1 MTPGAPELQGWRA
14 HKSTTMKAID
24 ILDAVLKY
32 DIRNDVAGIVKIN
45 DTPITNCFDLFG
57 DCSMIIPPKPN
68 TVYVYEWLHHENLP
82 EIGTPNAILIQPRE
96 DETMLI
102 YLYEV
107 EE

>member
-1 MTPGAPELQGWRA
+1 
-14 HKSTTMKAID
+14 MKAIE

-32 DIRNDVAGIVKIN
+32 DIANDVVGIIKLDDKLN
-45 DTPITNCFDLFG
+45 SECFDLFG
-57 DCSMIIPPKPN
+57 DYTTIIPPKPN

-82 EIGTPNAILIQPRE
+82 EIGTPNAILIQPCG